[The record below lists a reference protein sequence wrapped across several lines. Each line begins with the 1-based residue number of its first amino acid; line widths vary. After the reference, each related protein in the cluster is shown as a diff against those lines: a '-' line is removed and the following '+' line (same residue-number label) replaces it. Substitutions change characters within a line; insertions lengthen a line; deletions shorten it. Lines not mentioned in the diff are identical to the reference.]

1 MYVVILAG
9 GSGTRLWPRSRRDR
23 PKHTLELVTERS
35 MLQETFDRAH
45 QAVPAEQI
53 LVVTE
58 ASHSELIREQLP
70 ELPKENVL
78 VEPTRRGTGPAIGW
92 AAVHVRRRDPDA
104 VMAVLASDHIITRP
118 AEFLTVLLAS
128 AHEAAENDVLM
139 TMGIPP
145 TEPSTEFGYIH
156 RGELHAMRD
165 GLPIY
170 QVESFKE
177 KPSAGLAEEFL
188 RTGEYYWNANICCYK
203 ASVMLDQMAEL
214 MPELHR
220 GLVRIAGAIGAPDQ
234 DGVVREVYPTL
245 PKETIDTGIL
255 EKSDRVLTVPADVGW
270 ADVGTWSALHDV
282 L

>member
-45 QAVPAEQI
+45 QIVPAAQI

-58 ASHSELIREQLP
+58 ASHAGLIREQLS
-70 ELPKENVL
+70 ELPADNIL

-92 AAVHVRRRDPDA
+92 AAVHVRRRDPES

-118 AEFLTVLLAS
+118 AEFLEVLLAS
-128 AHEAAENDVLM
+128 AQEAAESDALM

-156 RGELHAMRD
+156 RGELHAMR
-165 GLPIY
+165 GGRPVY
-170 QVESFKE
+170 KVESFKE
-177 KPSAGLAEEFL
+177 KPNAQLAEEFV
-188 RTGEYYWNANICCYK
+188 RTSEY
-203 ASVMLDQMAEL
+203 
-214 MPELHR
+214 
-220 GLVRIAGAIGAPDQ
+220 
-234 DGVVREVYPTL
+234 
-245 PKETIDTGIL
+245 
-255 EKSDRVLTVPADVGW
+255 
-270 ADVGTWSALHDV
+270 
-282 L
+282 